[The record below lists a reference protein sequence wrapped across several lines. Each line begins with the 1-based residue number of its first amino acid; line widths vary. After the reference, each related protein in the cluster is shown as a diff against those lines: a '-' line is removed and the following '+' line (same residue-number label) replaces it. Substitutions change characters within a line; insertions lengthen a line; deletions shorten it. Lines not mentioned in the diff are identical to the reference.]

1 MPLSGRDI
9 FAEMEGFI
17 RGCPKAFPAKPGR
30 SWSHPLIGFFY
41 WLGIRQGFES
51 RCGDWYASI
60 QENCTGHNLT
70 ALPDPYQCL
79 AQQWSVNG
87 LLDTD
92 LAWVPPRFTI
102 PKDFSSQPNPDR
114 SEIHLIYEHEDEH
127 IYTDQRG
134 TNVVPVVD
142 EIRKIGNVLCPLKV
156 VSYITTRREIEE
168 GRGVRAIQ
176 EEVRRIPERAVLTKE
191 WCIIPLAK
199 YTAPTTRKQIITVGG
214 NRVLYI
220 KCFRLSPDGDIVE
233 EIEADVPYPG

>member
-9 FAEMEGFI
+9 FAEMTSFV
-17 RGCPKAFPAKPGR
+17 RHCPKAFPAKPGR

-60 QENCTGHNLT
+60 QEACTGHNIT

-79 AQQWSVNG
+79 SQPWGVNG

-102 PKDFSSQPNPDR
+102 PKDFSSLPNPDR

-134 TNVVPVVD
+134 TNIIPVVD
-142 EIRKIGNVLCPLKV
+142 EIRKVGNVLCPLKV
-156 VSYITTRREIEE
+156 VSFITTKREVEDGHGI
-168 GRGVRAIQ
+168 RVVQ
-176 EEVRRIPERAVLTKE
+176 EEIRRVPERNLLTRE
-191 WCIIPLAK
+191 WCIVGLAR
-199 YTAPTTRKQIITVGG
+199 YTAPGTRKQIIADERG
-214 NRVLYI
+214 RVLYM
-220 KCFRLSPDGDIVE
+220 KCFCLAGDGSITGEAE
-233 EIEADVPYPG
+233 ETVPYPG